1 MIIGYDA
8 TPITTGRTGVGSYCY
23 NLLSRLIALRSPADF
38 RLFTSGR
45 GRLDLGPCEL
55 PGRHRHV
62 PLPTRLVYGLWD
74 TFGIPKM
81 EGLLGPHDVYHAT
94 NYYLAPTRSA
104 KRVLSIHDLTFIVRP
119 EWCSD
124 VIVRLFGKRTPR
136 FAAEADAI
144 ITGSEASKKDIVERL
159 GIVSNKVVVTLYAA
173 DPACRPVE
181 RTRALEEVRRELALE
196 APYFL
201 YVGTLERR
209 KNVANI
215 VRAFGR
221 IAADVPHSLVLA
233 GGPGWGES
241 EIDEAIRAGAFSDR
255 IVRPGYVRAG
265 LLPSLYSGAD
275 GFIFPSRYEGF
286 GLPVLDAMT
295 CGCPV
300 VTSTSSSLPE
310 VAGDAALI
318 VDPEDVDALAEC
330 MRQIATDA
338 ELCDTLRAKG
348 RAHAAEFSWD
358 RCAAQTLDVY
368 RSLCGNSRASA

>member
-23 NLLSRLIALRSPADF
+23 NLLSRLLVLDRPSNF
-38 RLFTSGR
+38 RLFTCGR
-45 GRLDLGPCEL
+45 GRLDLGQCGL
-55 PGRHRHV
+55 FGRHRHI
-62 PLPTRLVYGLWD
+62 PLPTRLVYGVWD

-81 EGLLGPHDVYHAT
+81 ERLLGALDVYHAT
-94 NYYLAPTRSA
+94 NYYLAPTRTA
-104 KRVLSIHDLTFIVRP
+104 KRVLSIHDITFIVRP

-124 VIVRLFGKRTPR
+124 VIVRLFAKHTPR

-159 GIVSNKVVVTLYAA
+159 GLAPNKVFVTLYAA
-173 DPACRPVE
+173 DAGYQPVE
-181 RTRALEEVRRELALE
+181 RTRAVEEVRRELAIQT
-196 APYFL
+196 PYFL

-215 VRAFGR
+215 VHAFSR
-221 IAADVPHSLVLA
+221 IAADVPHSLLLA
-233 GGPGWGES
+233 GSAGWGYA
-241 EIDEAIRAGAFSDR
+241 EIDEVIRASAFSDR
-255 IVRPGYVRAG
+255 IVRPGYVPAA

-300 VTSTSSSLPE
+300 ITSTSSSLPE
-310 VAGDAALI
+310 VAGEAALM
-318 VDPEDVDALAEC
+318 VEPEDVDALAEA
-330 MRQIATDA
+330 MRRMTLDA
-338 ELCDTLRAKG
+338 ELRDTLRTKG
-348 RAHAAEFSWD
+348 LARAAEFSWD

-368 RSLCGNSRASA
+368 RSLCGNSRARG